1 MKAMVYTAPGELK
14 ILEVDR
20 PTPAR
25 GEVVLRVSASGICG
39 SELEGFATRSPRRV
53 PPLIMGHE
61 FGGVVV
67 EVGEEVISVKVGD
80 LVAVNPLLWCGQCDL
95 CRQGRTNICR
105 DRRLIGMHRPG
116 AFAEYVAVP
125 EKALHLLPFGFTP
138 EMIAMVEPVA
148 NAVHAL
154 AIAQNPIPQTVVV
167 FGAGTIGLFCAQ
179 VAKLCGGPRVMV
191 VDINPYRLEVAKK
204 LVANRVVNSQQED
217 LKDAAR
223 EVTNGEGFDLAIDA
237 VGISETRAEA
247 LNLVRPGGTAVW
259 IGLHSDATSLP
270 GMEAVLYE
278 KRVQGSYAYTNGD
291 FRKAIQ
297 LVRDGC
303 LRMEE
308 WARSFP
314 LEQGVEVFYALLRGE
329 ADYIKALLVP

>member
-1 MKAMVYTAPGELK
+1 MVYTAPGELK

-20 PTPAR
+20 PTPSE

-61 FGGVVV
+61 FGGIVV
-67 EVGEEVISVKVGD
+67 EVGEGVTSVKTGD

-95 CRQGRTNICR
+95 CRRGCTNICR
-105 DRRLIGMHRPG
+105 NRQLIGMHRPG

-125 EKALHLLPFGFTP
+125 EKALHPLPSGFTP
-138 EMIAMVEPVA
+138 EMTAMVEPVA
-148 NAVHAL
+148 NAVHVL
-154 AIAQNPIPQTVVV
+154 AVAQNPAPQTVVI
-167 FGAGTIGLFCAQ
+167 FGAGTIGLFCAR
-179 VAKLCGGPRVMV
+179 VAKLCGGPRVVV
-191 VDINPYRLEVAKK
+191 VDINPYRLEVAKE
-204 LVANRVVNSQQED
+204 LVADRVVNAQRED
-217 LKDAAR
+217 LKEAAK

-237 VGISETRAEA
+237 VGLSETRAEA
-247 LNLVRPGGTAVW
+247 LNLVHPGGTVVW
-259 IGLHSDATSLP
+259 IGLHSDATSLS

-278 KRVQGSYAYTNGD
+278 KRIQGSYAYTNGD

-297 LVRDGC
+297 LVRDGH
-303 LRMEE
+303 LQIGE

-314 LEQGVEVFYALLRGE
+314 LEKGVEVFHTLLRGE
-329 ADYIKALLVP
+329 ADYIKALLIP